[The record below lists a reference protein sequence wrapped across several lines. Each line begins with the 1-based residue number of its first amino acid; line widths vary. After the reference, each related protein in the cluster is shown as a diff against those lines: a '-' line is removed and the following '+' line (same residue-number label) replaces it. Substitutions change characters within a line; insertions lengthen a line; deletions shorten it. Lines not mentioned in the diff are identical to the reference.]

1 MATAM
6 YVQFQEPSIDGESM
20 DSQHE
25 KWIEVQSFNWGVAHP
40 IGHQTG
46 TYGSVGAGR
55 ADFQDFS
62 FTKLADSASPLLY
75 KACAQATDFSTVVF
89 EIVSDMAGKKL
100 TVMMF
105 VFEDCTI
112 SSISPGGSSGDAA
125 GRPMESVSLFYRK
138 ITWHFQPVDDTGKVG
153 TAVDRGWNI
162 QQNSEYTN
170 SSVKPQST
178 GS

>member
-6 YVQFQEPSIDGESM
+6 YIQFQDPSVDGESM
-20 DSQHE
+20 DSDHS
-25 KWIEVQSFNWGVAHP
+25 KWIEVQSFNCGVSHP
-40 IGHQTG
+40 IGHATG

-62 FTKLADSASPLLY
+62 FTKLADSSSPDLY
-75 KACAQATDFSTVVF
+75 KACAQATDFQTVVF

-100 TVMMF
+100 TIMMI
-105 VFEDCTI
+105 VLEDVTV
-112 SSISPGGSSGDAA
+112 SSVSPGGSSGDAA

-138 ITWHFQPVDDTGKVG
+138 ITWHFQPVDDTGNVG
-153 TAVDRGWNI
+153 TEVVRGWNV
-162 QQNSEYTN
+162 QENTEYTN
-170 SSVKPQST
+170 SSVTAAST